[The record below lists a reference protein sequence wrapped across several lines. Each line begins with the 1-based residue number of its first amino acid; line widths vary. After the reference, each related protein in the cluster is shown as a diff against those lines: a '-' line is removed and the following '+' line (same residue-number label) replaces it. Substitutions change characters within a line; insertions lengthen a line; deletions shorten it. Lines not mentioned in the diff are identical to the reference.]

1 MNYGVFCEPT
11 RFGSD
16 SSRHQLF
23 VTNQEICNKLHEK
36 DTFADPHMESLL
48 PAVKPSRRS
57 FIAASGSLGFAL
69 AAGPLNAQ
77 SVITTPATG
86 LDVTDFTVS
95 VSGGALM
102 PAYMAAPAKAVKY
115 PVVIVIPE
123 VFGMHA
129 YQKDMCRRLAN
140 AGYVGVSL
148 DPFFRAGDLSKM
160 TNIGEAVAAA
170 NKLADAQMLSDLD
183 SLVAFVEQQPKAN
196 PKKIGITGMC
206 SCGRTVWIYTAH
218 SPKIKAAVSWYGGL
232 NAVPPALTKTPVDV
246 AGQLNAPVLGL
257 YAGADGGI
265 PVHQVAALQE
275 ALKAG
280 NKNSR
285 ASTFI
290 LYPGVPHAFHADY
303 RPSYRKAEAE
313 AGWAEMM
320 GWFKKHG
327 VA

>member
-1 MNYGVFCEPT
+1 ML
-11 RFGSD
+11 RD
-16 SSRHQLF
+16 QA
-23 VTNQEICNKLHEK
+23 
-36 DTFADPHMESLL
+36 TFADPHLESLL
-48 PAVKPSRRS
+48 PSVKPSRRG

-77 SVITTPATG
+77 SVITTPADG
-86 LDVTDFTVS
+86 LEVLDFTVS
-95 VSGGALM
+95 VAGGQNM
-102 PAYMAAPAKAVKY
+102 PAYMAAPAKPGKY

-129 YQKDMCRRLAN
+129 YQKDICRRLAKV
-140 AGYVGVSL
+140 GYVGVSL
-148 DPFFRAGDLSKM
+148 DPFFRSGDLSKM
-160 TNIGEAVAAA
+160 TNIGEVVAAA
-170 NKLADAQMLSDLD
+170 NKLADNQMLADLD
-183 SLVAFVEQQPKAN
+183 SLVEFVEKQPKVN

-206 SCGRTVWIYTAH
+206 RGGRTVWMYTAH
-218 SPKIKAAVSWYGGL
+218 SPKVKAGVSWYGSLG
-232 NAVPPALTKTPVDV
+232 AIPPAMTQTPVDV
-246 AGQLNAPVLGL
+246 AGKLNAPVLGL

-280 NKNSR
+280 NKNSK

-313 AGWAEMM
+313 AGWKEMM
-320 GWFKKHG
+320 GWFKAHG